1 MGSHPRRIGPGEDFF
16 YYDPFEHRKVSEHVA
31 LSHAASARACPIN
44 VLPCWVHNDGD
55 TERTPR
61 DARLDFIP
69 DDDPYLR
76 STAAIRPVSAFPAGS
91 DDAGLI
97 PASVHR
103 DEAYISEGPA
113 PTPPVTPAAAG
124 GGSGEYLPGLQTFL
138 EQTGVIPAGESFSS
152 AAELRSYV
160 RGRMSRN

>member
-1 MGSHPRRIGPGEDFF
+1 MLPG
-16 YYDPFEHRKVSEHVA
+16 
-31 LSHAASARACPIN
+31 
-44 VLPCWVHNDGD
+44 WVHSDSD
-55 TERTPR
+55 IERTPR
-61 DARLDFIP
+61 GARLDFIP

-76 STAAIRPVSAFPAGS
+76 STAAVRPVSALPAGY

-113 PTPPVTPAAAG
+113 PTPPVTSAAAG
-124 GGSGEYLPGLQTFL
+124 GGSGDDLLGLQRFL

-152 AAELRSYV
+152 ADELRAYV
-160 RGRMSRN
+160 RGRISRS